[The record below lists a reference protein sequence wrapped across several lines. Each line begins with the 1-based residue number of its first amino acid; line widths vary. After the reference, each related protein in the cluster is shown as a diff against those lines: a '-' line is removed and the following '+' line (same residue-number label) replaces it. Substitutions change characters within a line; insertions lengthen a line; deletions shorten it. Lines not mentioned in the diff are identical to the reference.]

1 MPNAAR
7 SEGVMEMRT
16 NKKRKSMTLAGMV
29 VLPLL
34 AITLTA
40 QQTNSL
46 AISGQPGHARV
57 IQVDGANYVDIE
69 GLARIL
75 NGSMS
80 FNGNQIVLT
89 LNGGNTAA
97 SGASDGT
104 QGFSKDFLNAGIEAM
119 SQLREWH
126 ASLKNAIERSYPI
139 SEEWISV
146 FRRNSQQ
153 SLRLAQVAASTD
165 ADKNAYPLLANEFNN
180 MNRLS
185 DKYLKMVANM
195 NYIAPDSLSNDP
207 LEQKLVACGHFL
219 VNMVSSNQLA
229 DDGSCH

>member
-1 MPNAAR
+1 
-7 SEGVMEMRT
+7 MRT
-16 NKKRKSMTLAGMV
+16 NKKRKSMALAGIV
-29 VLPLL
+29 IPLL
-34 AITLTA
+34 ALTLTTA

-46 AISGQPGHARV
+46 AISGQPGQAKV
-57 IQVDGANYVDIE
+57 IQVDGRNYVDVE

-80 FNGNQIVLT
+80 FNGNQIVLALT
-89 LNGGNTAA
+89 GGNAPT
-97 SGASDGT
+97 STPSDGT

-126 ASLKNAIERSYPI
+126 AALKNAIERSYPV
-139 SEEWISV
+139 SEDWIGPL
-146 FRRNSQQ
+146 RRQAPQ

-165 ADKNAYPLLANEFNN
+165 ADKNAYPLVANEFSN

-185 DKYLKMVANM
+185 DKYLQMANNL
-195 NYIAPDSLSNDP
+195 NYIDPNSLSNNP
-207 LEQKLVACGHFL
+207 LEQRLVACGHFL

>member
-7 SEGVMEMRT
+7 NEGVAEMRP
-16 NKKRKSMTLAGMV
+16 NKKRKSIAPVGIV
-29 VLPLL
+29 IPLL
-34 AITLTA
+34 AITLMA

-46 AISGQPGHARV
+46 AISGQPGHAKV
-57 IQVDGANYVDIE
+57 IQVDGRNYVDVE

-75 NGSMS
+75 NGSMN
-80 FNGNQIVLT
+80 FNGNQIVLA
-89 LNGGNTAA
+89 LNGGNAPA
-97 SGASDGT
+97 SSPSDGT

-126 ASLKNAIERSYPI
+126 AALKNAVERSYPI
-139 SEEWISV
+139 SEEWIGP

-165 ADKNAYPLLANEFNN
+165 NDKNAYPFLANEFNN

-185 DKYLKMVANM
+185 DKYLKMVADM